1 MTVEKILNQKGT
13 HASVVGPDAKIA
25 DVIATLGAEEVG
37 ALVVSANGQ
46 TIDGIISERD
56 IVRGLLEHGPGVL
69 DHLVSDLMTQDVVT
83 CTADDPV
90 AGVMAIMD
98 QRNIRHVPVTDDG
111 VLAGIISIRDI
122 NKLRL
127 DEVQAEANAMR
138 EYISYGGER
147 SPA

>member
-13 HASVVGPDAKIA
+13 HASVVAPDTKVA
-25 DVIATLGAEEVG
+25 DVIATLESEDVG
-37 ALVVSANGQ
+37 ALVVSANGL

-56 IVRGLLEHGPGVL
+56 IVRGLLQHGPSVL
-69 DHLVSDLMTQDVVT
+69 DHMVRELMTKDVIT

-98 QRNIRHVPVTDDG
+98 QHNIRHVPVTDEN
-111 VLAGIISIRDI
+111 VLAGIVSIRDI

-138 EYISYGGER
+138 EYISSGR
-147 SPA
+147 

>member
-1 MTVEKILNQKGT
+1 
-13 HASVVGPDAKIA
+13 
-25 DVIATLGAEEVG
+25 
-37 ALVVSANGQ
+37 LVVSANGL

-56 IVRGLLEHGPGVL
+56 IVRGLLQHGPSVL
-69 DHLVSDLMTQDVVT
+69 DHMVRELMTKDVIT

-98 QRNIRHVPVTDDG
+98 QHNIRHVPVTDEN
-111 VLAGIISIRDI
+111 VLAGIVSIRDI

-138 EYISYGGER
+138 EYISSGR
-147 SPA
+147 